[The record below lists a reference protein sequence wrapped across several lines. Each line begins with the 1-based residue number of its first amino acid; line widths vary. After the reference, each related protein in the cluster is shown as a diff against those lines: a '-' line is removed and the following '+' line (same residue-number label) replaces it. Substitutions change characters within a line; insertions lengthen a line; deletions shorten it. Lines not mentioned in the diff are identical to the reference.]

1 MAHDEVGQKIGVSM
15 AIETTP
21 STPANAAV
29 QQGWVFVLMEE
40 KRLRQLLLTLLSQA
54 GYVLLGCASLAEAE
68 PILRQQ
74 AAPSLILLD
83 GSGASEAAVRE
94 QLRHIARL
102 LPTGTPCKVIVF
114 SLAHPLP
121 RLQQLPGVDAVI
133 ARPFDLGQVLAAV
146 EKLMQAA

>member
-1 MAHDEVGQKIGVSM
+1 M

-29 QQGWVFVLMEE
+29 QQGWVLVLMEE
-40 KRLRQLLLTLLSQA
+40 RRLRQLLLTVLSRA

-74 AAPSLILLD
+74 AAPSLTLLD

-94 QLRHIARL
+94 QLHHIASI
-102 LPTGTPCKVIVF
+102 LPAGAMCRVIVF

-121 RLQQLPGVDAVI
+121 RLQRLPGVDAVI
-133 ARPFDLGQVLAAV
+133 ARPFDLVQVLAEV

>member
-1 MAHDEVGQKIGVSM
+1 MEWGRRLGVSM

-29 QQGWVFVLMEE
+29 QQGWVLVLMEE
-40 KRLRQLLLTLLSQA
+40 RRLRQLLLTVLSRA

-74 AAPSLILLD
+74 TAPSLLLLD
-83 GSGASEAAVRE
+83 GSGASEVAVRE
-94 QLRHIARL
+94 QLHQIARL
-102 LPTGTPCKVIVF
+102 LPAGAMCRVIVF

-121 RLQQLPGVDAVI
+121 RLQRLPGVDAVI
-133 ARPFDLGQVLAAV
+133 ARPFDLVQVLAEV